1 MVKKAADLSGSLLAN
16 RPRKGEA
23 KAQSETQASQIETP
37 QEAITPSAPRRRK
50 RRSDR
55 NQQLNFR
62 VSDTYLNR
70 FMEIADKEDKT
81 FAVMFER
88 LVDSYI
94 KNNS

>member
-1 MVKKAADLSGSLLAN
+1 MAKKAAILSDSLLSN

-23 KAQSETQASQIETP
+23 KAQSETQASLSEP
-37 QEAITPSAPRRRK
+37 QNEEMSTKTPRRRR

-62 VSDTYLNR
+62 VSDAYLNR

-88 LVDSYI
+88 LVDCYM